1 MDLFDSSPGNVSQ
14 YLQAFVTSLGIGLL
28 LGLERERRATPKAGL
43 RTFALVALLGTLA
56 ALIGQQTGDYW
67 VIAVGLFAVAAMMIV
82 ANLGNPQE
90 DSDPGTTSV
99 IALMVCYCLGVTVLF
114 GQATLAVMLA
124 ITSTALLYFKDA
136 LHGFSKSLTH
146 KDLISILQFAVLTFI
161 VLPILPDRDF
171 GPYAAFN
178 PHQIWLMVV
187 LIAGVSLAGYAALR
201 LVGVQH
207 GAALIGFFGGLVS
220 STATTMAFA
229 RHARGQADLA
239 GSAAVVVLIANL
251 MVMLRLGVLMMVV
264 APRLAPSL
272 LPVLGIGMLSGI
284 ATTAWGWR
292 SLKTQQNLPMPE
304 VANPTELRTALG
316 FGIVYAV
323 VLICS
328 AWLADIAGSRG
339 LYMVSL
345 ISGMT
350 DVDAI
355 ALSSLR
361 LFNIDKLASGQAVTS
376 IAIAML
382 ANLAFK
388 SGIVVAIGG
397 GALARR
403 AMPGL
408 AAIGLGLIAGLA
420 MPTL

>member
-82 ANLGNPQE
+82 ANLGNPPE

-99 IALMVCYCLGVTVLF
+99 IALMVCYCLGATVLF

-408 AAIGLGLIAGLA
+408 AAIGLGLIVGLA